1 MTTVTETRQ
10 STADR
15 SPSRILAVMRLQYI
29 NRMNVFVVPWIVL
42 AFVLAINV
50 AIWLIIFSN
59 VAEAD
64 RADAQEGMQWSGAS
78 FYVFVYMAVIAAQ
91 AIVYT
96 FPFALGFSTTR
107 RDYYLGTVLAFVGLG
122 ALYAAAMTL
131 LASIEQLTNG
141 WGLGGIM
148 FTAVYFGG
156 PDAPFYVRFFVFL
169 SLFLFCLFLGSTIS
183 AIWMRWRVYG
193 MLVFGAA
200 VAIVLLGLIALVTFS
215 GSWGRVGE
223 WLATNGAVGTA
234 LWLLIPTVVAA
245 LAGYFILSRATPRG

>member
-1 MTTVTETRQ
+1 MTTVTEARPT
-10 STADR
+10 TAGR
-15 SPSRILAVMRLQYI
+15 NRSRILAVMRLQYV
-29 NRMNVFVVPWIVL
+29 NRINVFVVPWIVL

-50 AIWLIIFSN
+50 AIWLIVFSN
-59 VAEAD
+59 VGEAD
-64 RADAQEGMQWSGAS
+64 KADAQEGMQWTGAS

-107 RDYYLGTVLAFVGLG
+107 RDYYLGTALAFLGLG
-122 ALYAAAMTL
+122 VLYSAAMTL
-131 LASIEQLTNG
+131 LAGIEQLTDG

-156 PDAPFYVRFFVFL
+156 PDAPIYVRFFVFL

-183 AIWMRWRVYG
+183 AIWMRWRMVG

-200 VAIVLLGLIALVTFS
+200 VAIVVLGLIALFTFT

-223 WLATNGAVGTA
+223 WLAANGAVGSA
-234 LWLLIPTVVAA
+234 LWLLVPTAVSA

>member
-1 MTTVTETRQ
+1 MTTVTEARQ
-10 STADR
+10 STAGR
-15 SPSRILAVMRLQYI
+15 SPRRILAVMRLQYV

-50 AIWLIIFSN
+50 AIWLIVFSN
-59 VAEAD
+59 VGEAD
-64 RADAQEGMQWSGAS
+64 RADAQQGMQWSGAS

-107 RDYYLGTVLAFVGLG
+107 RDYYLGTALAFLGLG
-122 ALYAAAMTL
+122 VLYAAAMTL
-131 LASIEQLTNG
+131 LAWIEQLSDG

-156 PDAPFYVRFFVFL
+156 PDAPVYVRFFVFL

-200 VAIVLLGLIALVTFS
+200 VAIVVLGLIALFTFT
-215 GSWGRVGE
+215 GSWGLVGD
-223 WLATNGAVGTA
+223 WFATNGAVGMA
-234 LWLLIPTVVAA
+234 LWLLIPTLIAA
-245 LAGYFILSRATPRG
+245 LSGYFILSRATPRG